1 MVIIFS
7 GLLIQRFSGY
17 FYTTPV
23 GIVKSVKIIDSE
35 QLLTVKLVNNTKTVV
50 VKVKFNGNE
59 STNPVFN
66 KNNQILLDN
75 STKKW
80 EFISLK
86 RDGYTFI
93 LVVSFVSL
101 VLGIA
106 GKRIF
111 SLVGILFNIIFLF
124 LALDKSAK
132 QIHKLTIAN
141 INLYNNCYYYIN
153 WYSLRTKKLI

>member
-1 MVIIFS
+1 M
-7 GLLIQRFSGY
+7 
-17 FYTTPV
+17 
-23 GIVKSVKIIDSE
+23 IDSE
-35 QLLTVKLVNNTKTVV
+35 QLLTVKLVNNTKKTIV

-66 KNNQILLDN
+66 QNNQILLDN

-93 LVVSFVSL
+93 LVVSFISL

-106 GKRIF
+106 GKKGFF
-111 SLVGILFNIIFLF
+111 SLLGKAERKKAIDVACTIKNLLSSISM
-124 LALDKSAK
+124 DKRK
-132 QIHKLTIAN
+132 T
-141 INLYNNCYYYIN
+141 
-153 WYSLRTKKLI
+153 LIPDRGQEF

>member
-1 MVIIFS
+1 MKKFKFTLFSLLVIIFS

-35 QLLTVKLVNNTKTVV
+35 QLLTVKLVNNTKKTVV

-75 STKKW
+75 STKK
-80 EFISLK
+80 SSPDSCVK
-86 RDGYTFI
+86 CYTMFLPFLLI
-93 LVVSFVSL
+93 KIDV
-101 VLGIA
+101 
-106 GKRIF
+106 F
-111 SLVGILFNIIFLF
+111 S
-124 LALDKSAK
+124 
-132 QIHKLTIAN
+132 
-141 INLYNNCYYYIN
+141 
-153 WYSLRTKKLI
+153 

>member
-106 GKRIF
+106 GKKDFFF
-111 SLVGILFNIIFLF
+111 SWYFI
-124 LALDKSAK
+124 
-132 QIHKLTIAN
+132 QY
-141 INLYNNCYYYIN
+141 NLSFSCFG
-153 WYSLRTKKLI
+153 

>member
-1 MVIIFS
+1 MRDYMKKFKFTLFSLLVIIFS

-35 QLLTVKLVNNTKTVV
+35 QLLTVKLVNNTKKTVV

-93 LVVSFVSL
+93 
-101 VLGIA
+101 
-106 GKRIF
+106 
-111 SLVGILFNIIFLF
+111 
-124 LALDKSAK
+124 
-132 QIHKLTIAN
+132 
-141 INLYNNCYYYIN
+141 
-153 WYSLRTKKLI
+153 